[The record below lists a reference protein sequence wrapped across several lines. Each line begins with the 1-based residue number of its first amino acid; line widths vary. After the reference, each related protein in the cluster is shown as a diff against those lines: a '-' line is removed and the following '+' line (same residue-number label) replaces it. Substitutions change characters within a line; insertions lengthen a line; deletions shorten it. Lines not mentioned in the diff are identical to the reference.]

1 VHALGGVRFVS
12 GSTIGSV
19 LEAYIRIVGSVQ
31 LLGLVTISVEL
42 RVTLRF
48 SSSPTPRL
56 AGEASIV
63 IELDLTLFSE
73 TVTVSSGTYEL
84 IGGSGPLLSPDSI
97 GSPTYQAAQREVW
110 DNYWRAF
117 A

>member
-1 VHALGGVRFVS
+1 M
-12 GSTIGSV
+12 
-19 LEAYIRIVGSVQ
+19 Q

-48 SSSPTPRL
+48 SSTPTPRL

-84 IGGSGPLLSPDSI
+84 IGGNGPLPLAVDSVR
-97 GSPTYQAAQREVW
+97 PPEALEAAQREAW